1 MPAGRASLLFPAINL
16 AVIVGSLLG
25 PRLLGRLG
33 ARRTLLLGFTG
44 IALGIA
50 LLLAL
55 PLGGL
60 PVVQLLAAFVLMGAG
75 LGHCVSRL
83 DPDRN

>member
-16 AVIVGSLLG
+16 AVIVGSLVG

-33 ARRTLLLGFTG
+33 ARRTLLVGFTG
-44 IALGIA
+44 IALGIT

-55 PLGGL
+55 PNK
-60 PVVQLLAAFVLMGAG
+60 
-75 LGHCVSRL
+75 VSRSSSCWL
-83 DPDRN
+83 PLL